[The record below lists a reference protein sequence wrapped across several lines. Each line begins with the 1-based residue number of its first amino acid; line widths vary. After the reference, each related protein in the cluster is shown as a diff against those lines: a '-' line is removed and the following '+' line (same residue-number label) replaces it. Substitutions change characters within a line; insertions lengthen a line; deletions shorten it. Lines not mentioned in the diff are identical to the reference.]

1 RTRNYPMS
9 YPIQY
14 PPPLIQKTLRLEAAG
29 DGPPATLMLVL
40 PSIVRP
46 GELVGLNV
54 SVLDERG
61 LPLADGGAA
70 PVTVHVPDGNGGTVA
85 QTVDFPAGEP
95 AVCRI
100 EGIAFNQPGFV
111 RIAAACGELTAHSN
125 PALVSTEER
134 PQILWG
140 DPHIH
145 TMLSD
150 CHPERCRSRV
160 LAYAAARYVYGLDFA
175 AIADHVSGGKRG
187 TFGKWRDNL
196 AMADLFN
203 DAPEFAT
210 LLCYEASMPSGE
222 GGDNNVYLAEPRE
235 HYVDPGEEKLTVR
248 ELAEKLDPGDYLVP
262 HHTSRANKHGEIPP
276 ELYPGEA
283 RMPVVEIHSKW
294 GCSEYPGHPDGLN
307 KPRQGPAYAQDLLAS
322 GYHIGFIGGTD
333 THTSLTFGSAL
344 EPDHIRHRPGLTAAL
359 AADNHRRAIH
369 NAIANRQCYAACGER
384 IVLDVTCD
392 ELNMGEVKSASG
404 DPKRSR
410 TIAVRC
416 AAQSSIDTLEIIR
429 NGQVVHTVAAGDW
442 QTACT
447 WTDSEALDAVAMP
460 HSLKSGAFVYYYVRV
475 TTASGARAWSSPCW
489 FECGK

>member
-1 RTRNYPMS
+1 MS
-9 YPIQY
+9 YSIAY
-14 PPPLIQKTLRLEAAG
+14 PPPLIQKTLRLETAG
-29 DGPPATLMLVL
+29 GGTPATLMLVL
-40 PSIVRP
+40 PSIVRV
-46 GELVGLNV
+46 GEPVGVNV

-61 LPLADGGAA
+61 LPLADGGAV
-70 PVTVHVPDGNGGTVA
+70 PVTVHVPDGTGGIVA
-85 QTVDFPAGEP
+85 QTVEFPAGQP

-100 EGIAFNQPGFV
+100 EGICFAEPGFV
-111 RIAAACGELTAHSN
+111 RIEAACGELAAHSN
-125 PALVSTEER
+125 PSLVTDEER
-134 PQILWG
+134 SQILWG

-196 AMADLFN
+196 AMADLFG
-203 DAPEFAT
+203 DAPEFAA

-235 HYVDPGEEKLTVR
+235 NYIDPGEETLTVR
-248 ELAEKLDPGDYLVP
+248 ELAEKLAPGDFLVP

-294 GCSEYPGHPDGLN
+294 GCSEYQGHPDGLDN
-307 KPRQGPAYAQDLLAS
+307 PRQGPAYAQDLLAA
-322 GYHIGFIGGTD
+322 GYRMGFIGGTD

-344 EPDHIRHRPGLTAAL
+344 EPDHIRHQPGMTAAFVTV
-359 AADNHRRAIH
+359 NERQAIH
-369 NAIANRQCYAACGER
+369 QAIANRQCYAAAGER
-384 IVLDVTCD
+384 IVLDVACD
-392 ELNMGEVKSASG
+392 ELKMGEAKAATGDSAR
-404 DPKRSR
+404 PR
-410 TIAVRC
+410 TISVRC
-416 AAQSSIDTLEIIR
+416 AAPSLIDTLEIIR
-429 NGQVVHTVAAGDW
+429 NGQVVHTVAADDW
-442 QTACT
+442 QVACD

-475 TTASGARAWSSPCW
+475 TTTSGARAWSTPCW
-489 FECGK
+489 FECVH